1 MSKQINKI
9 ITVLLLFV
17 YTTCL
22 AQAGVEPALI
32 NYKKSSYYDN
42 NYNGPIKSS
51 YWYYTYIDNDFVEM
65 QFHKNKE
72 GVRDQLM
79 YNNSDVMGG
88 AVYKEFDKYGN
99 QTKVISKNNKTW
111 FGKSEHNVKGQSNYT
126 YDEQDWKEKKEIKVV
141 KFQPYPVYDY
151 EITVKLNY
159 KSQKGNSKNIIE
171 SRWTYVLDD
180 QQRVMK
186 GINYRSVETD
196 YNEVQGL
203 DENAIKSIEDEF
215 AKRYSVPFIEAT
227 YNYDAR
233 GNVNRLNIQTKQQ
246 RPIPFHFLDT
256 ETGFCPDLH
265 ASYEYDSKN
274 RMTQVTYNGCND
286 TLAFEK
292 YIYEQKKGYVSKRT
306 RYIKSGRRSWT
317 HLTNTMIFYH
327 NENGDIIQKEYEH
340 EVTPSHMRFP
350 KSIYYS
356 YEYDKYNN
364 WVKCYIYMEGKPE
377 DSEPTAIAQRDL
389 EYYDN

>member
-1 MSKQINKI
+1 MLFIHIACFAQIGSES
-9 ITVLLLFV
+9 
-17 YTTCL
+17 
-22 AQAGVEPALI
+22 AMI
-32 NYKKSSYYDN
+32 NYKKNSYYDN

-88 AVYKEFDKYGN
+88 AVYKEFDKCGR
-99 QTKVISKNNKTW
+99 QTKVILKNSKSW
-111 FGKSEHNVKGQSNYT
+111 FGKSEHNIEAQSNYT
-126 YDEQDWKEKKEIKVV
+126 YDENDWNEKK
-141 KFQPYPVYDY
+141 
-151 EITVKLNY
+151 KLNFTKVQIY
-159 KSQKGNSKNIIE
+159 PLFVYEFSLKPDYRSQTGSSKNTHFYKW
-171 SRWTYVLDD
+171 SYVLDG
-180 QQRVMK
+180 QQRVIK
-186 GINYRSVETD
+186 GINYFSTETD
-196 YNEVQGL
+196 YSQVEGL
-203 DENAIKSIEDEF
+203 DQNAIKRLNDEF
-215 AKRYSVPFIEAT
+215 LKRDSVPFIVTT
-227 YNYDAR
+227 YSYDTR
-233 GNVNRLNIQTKQQ
+233 GNVKRLDIQTKQE
-246 RPIPFHFLDT
+246 RPINFHFLDT

-274 RMTQVTYNGCND
+274 RMTQVTYIGCND

-292 YIYEQKKGYVSKRT
+292 YTYEQKKGYVSKRT

-317 HLTNTMIFYH
+317 HLTDTMIFYH
-327 NENGDIIQKEYEH
+327 NENGDIIQKEYER
-340 EVTPSHMRFP
+340 EVTPSHMHFP